1 MAEIDVLQTGKML
14 VSSAVHDRD
23 SKSGKFAYTGLF
35 QSKKGRNEVPVKA
48 FLIRINGKNVL
59 VDTGWSEQCAINP
72 RHHLGLALYFSS
84 QPTVTLNDSVAKQ
97 LGALGITPEQLDA
110 VILTHLDCDHVSGL
124 KDLKGAKH
132 IYATKEELEI
142 SLLPNP
148 RYRKALWQGVEIEPI
163 EMNYDS
169 RAPFGKSCDLFGDGS
184 VRIVYTPGHSAG
196 SVCVVIK
203 QNGKMAVIAGDN
215 GISEKSWSE
224 LILSGP
230 IHNIQNMKI
239 SLRWLNKMYKN
250 ENCVAVLTAHDKD
263 YKQTKIEF

>member
-14 VSSAVHDRD
+14 VSSAVHNRD

-35 QSKKGRNEVPVKA
+35 QSKKGRNDVPVKA

-59 VDTGWSEQCAINP
+59 VDTGWSEQCA

-84 QPTVTLNDSVAKQ
+84 QPTVTLNDSVARQ
-97 LGALGITPEQLDA
+97 LDALGITPKQLDA

-169 RAPFGKSCDLFGDGS
+169 HAPFGKSCDLFGDGS

>member
-1 MAEIDVLQTGKML
+1 MAESTYCKRAKCLCQVPFITGT
-14 VSSAVHDRD
+14 ARA
-23 SKSGKFAYTGLF
+23 GKFAYTGLF
-35 QSKKGRNEVPVKA
+35 QSKKGRNDVPVKA

-59 VDTGWSEQCAINP
+59 VDTGLERAM
-72 RHHLGLALYFSS
+72 RHKPTASSRACSLLFS
-84 QPTVTLNDSVAKQ
+84 QPTVTLNDNVAKQ

-184 VRIVYTPGHSAG
+184 VRIVYTPGHSA
-196 SVCVVIK
+196 
-203 QNGKMAVIAGDN
+203 ALFA
-215 GISEKSWSE
+215 
-224 LILSGP
+224 L
-230 IHNIQNMKI
+230 
-239 SLRWLNKMYKN
+239 
-250 ENCVAVLTAHDKD
+250 
-263 YKQTKIEF
+263 

>member
-1 MAEIDVLQTGKML
+1 M
-14 VSSAVHDRD
+14 
-23 SKSGKFAYTGLF
+23 
-35 QSKKGRNEVPVKA
+35 PVKA

-84 QPTVTLNDSVAKQ
+84 QPTVTLNDSVVRQ
-97 LGALGITPEQLDA
+97 LEVLGITPKQLDA

-148 RYRKALWQGVEIEPI
+148 RYRKALWQGIEIEPI

-169 RAPFGKSCDLFGDGS
+169 QVHLSQKLRFIRRRKRQNCLYSGSFGRLCLRCD
-184 VRIVYTPGHSAG
+184 
-196 SVCVVIK
+196 
-203 QNGKMAVIAGDN
+203 
-215 GISEKSWSE
+215 
-224 LILSGP
+224 
-230 IHNIQNMKI
+230 
-239 SLRWLNKMYKN
+239 
-250 ENCVAVLTAHDKD
+250 
-263 YKQTKIEF
+263 